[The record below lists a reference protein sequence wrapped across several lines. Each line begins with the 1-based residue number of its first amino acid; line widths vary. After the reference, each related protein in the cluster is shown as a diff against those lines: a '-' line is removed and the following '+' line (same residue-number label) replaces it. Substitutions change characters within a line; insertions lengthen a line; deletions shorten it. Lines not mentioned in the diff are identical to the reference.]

1 MDNTFF
7 EAIFKRKSFHLF
19 RNIEKTDL
27 TDEELNEIYE
37 AYNSLDSLY
46 PDIKTDIRIVR
57 CEDVGFKRGADY
69 CILFYSEE
77 KDNYLMNIGYLG
89 EQLDLY
95 LVKRNIAALWF
106 GIGKPDIEKY
116 NGMEFVIMIAI
127 SKVND
132 EKLFRKDMFKSKRKP
147 IDEIWSGDILEIS
160 DIVRFAPSACNSQP
174 WYVKNDGNRLKIYRY
189 KKEGKRGIMPKDKV
203 NYYNRID
210 MGIFL
215 CFMDICLEH
224 YGYLYY
230 KKLFTDTLE
239 KDDEYTPAAEYEY
252 KKIAA

>member
-1 MDNTFF
+1 MDNTLF

-27 TDEELNEIYE
+27 TDEELKEIYE
-37 AYNSLDSLY
+37 AYKSLDSLY

-57 CEDVGFKRGADY
+57 SEDAGFKRGAEY
-69 CILFYSEE
+69 CILFYSEV
-77 KDNYLMNIGYLG
+77 KDNFLMNIGYLG

-95 LVKRNIAALWF
+95 LVKRNIATLWF

-116 NGMEFVIMIAI
+116 DGMDFVIMIAI

-132 EKLFRKDMFKSKRKP
+132 NSLFRKNMFKAKRKT

-224 YGYLYY
+224 YGYLYN
-230 KKLFTDTLE
+230 KKLFTDSFE
-239 KDDEYTPAAEYEY
+239 KDDEYTLAAEYEV
-252 KKIAA
+252 KK